1 MSFYKNHN
9 QIFMKHHVCFY
20 KLSFTKWEQNHRV
33 SDTCINNDYINILKM
48 KSKHRTGRKYRNC
61 KKIKRLDFQKS
72 R

>member
-33 SDTCINNDYINILKM
+33 SDTCINNDYINVISLRRWNRKDRTM
-48 KSKHRTGRKYRNC
+48 KE
-61 KKIKRLDFQKS
+61 
-72 R
+72 